1 MGTYSINEN
10 TSFESEF
17 LGALN
22 PNIFLNKIPDNTSQ
36 LIVPED
42 VRDSLFTI
50 WDNISFKQTTIPQS
64 SVNFISISGKSH
76 LDNFKVGGS
85 GLKTLIGKKKLNEND
100 VLDQNLVEFNS
111 SDTDLFV
118 YNLKPDDYKGG
129 SSNQQFTKVSFL
141 AGDKQNNL
149 FPKAPFVKSQENS
162 QSTGIDFT
170 IFNESGK
177 LIIDADEIEI
187 GSENTKITLDFA
199 TGSSGIKTKPAGN
212 PGDIQLNLDDCDF
225 GFVDGQIAD
234 PGSILLLGPN
244 NTPFWGNISPDTL
257 FTFNQILSA
266 DNRTLGKNIIVNDND
281 ELIIGDNQNSLIVK
295 NNSQE
300 NLIQTTGGLRIDPG
314 KLKLVLPGLG
324 PEKVLKSDSIGNAY
338 WESEDSSV
346 WVQYTGGD
354 FIEDP
359 NDGNLRRVNINN
371 STITNKDQITS
382 FSINGVEVS
391 KDYYIVFEENNNYYL
406 SLDISQNGVDFI
418 NEGGIEEDDL
428 FFVSAT

>member
-1 MGTYSINEN
+1 
-10 TSFESEF
+10 
-17 LGALN
+17 
-22 PNIFLNKIPDNTSQ
+22 
-36 LIVPED
+36 
-42 VRDSLFTI
+42 
-50 WDNISFKQTTIPQS
+50 
-64 SVNFISISGKSH
+64 
-76 LDNFKVGGS
+76 
-85 GLKTLIGKKKLNEND
+85 
-100 VLDQNLVEFNS
+100 
-111 SDTDLFV
+111 
-118 YNLKPDDYKGG
+118 
-129 SSNQQFTKVSFL
+129 
-141 AGDKQNNL
+141 
-149 FPKAPFVKSQENS
+149 
-162 QSTGIDFT
+162 
-170 IFNESGK
+170 
-177 LIIDADEIEI
+177 
-187 GSENTKITLDFA
+187 
-199 TGSSGIKTKPAGN
+199 
-212 PGDIQLNLDDCDF
+212 
-225 GFVDGQIAD
+225 
-234 PGSILLLGPN
+234 
-244 NTPFWGNISPDTL
+244 
-257 FTFNQILSA
+257 
-266 DNRTLGKNIIVNDND
+266 LGKNIIVNDND
-281 ELIIGDNQNSLIVK
+281 ELIIGDNQSSLTVK

-359 NDGNLRRVNINN
+359 NDENLRRVNINN